1 MIINI
6 KPVDVLF
13 FRDSKPFS
21 RGNEHFA
28 LSLFPPFPQTLYGA
42 IRTKALEYLGC
53 DYEEFKKG
61 NLIFKNEDKVKE
73 IGLEKIK
80 NELGNVSSIG
90 TFILKGPLL
99 FHNNESVYIKLP
111 ADVKKVGNRYQ
122 KLHPFEWKNV
132 EFDFGINNYPH
143 FKTENP
149 AKDVEGYISL
159 RKFIDFYI
167 FNRTTL
173 SKNDIICP
181 GDIYKY
187 ERRVGIGVNP
197 ETNTTKEGLLYTML
211 TVRLKDGW
219 SLFAKIENLSALPNS
234 GFIKFGG
241 ANRVCEYSAISD
253 NADPFRFYYGEI
265 NNLKNIIS
273 QTKTFK
279 LIFLT
284 PALFNKGWL
293 SEKFNNFELRINNL
307 KIKLITAAIN
317 KPNIV
322 SGWDLANNKP
332 KPIRKI
338 VPAGSVYYMQLLEGS
353 VDELFEKLNFVN
365 FSDENPNLGFGL
377 TLITG
382 GE

>member
-42 IRTKALEYLGC
+42 IRTKVLEHLGC

-61 NLIFKNEDKVKE
+61 NLVFKNKDKVEE

-80 NELGNVSSIG
+80 IELGDANNIG
-90 TFILKGPLL
+90 TFVLKGPLL
-99 FHNNESVYIKLP
+99 FHNNESIYIKLP

-122 KLHPFEWKNV
+122 RLHPFEWKNV
-132 EFDFGINNYPH
+132 EFDLGINNYPH
-143 FKTENP
+143 FKTEKP

-167 FNRTTL
+167 FNNTTL
-173 SKNDIICP
+173 SENDIIRP

-187 ERRVGIGVNP
+187 ERRVGIGVNS

-253 NADPFRFYYGEI
+253 NADPFSFYYGEI

-273 QTKTFK
+273 QTRIFK

-284 PALFNKGWL
+284 PALFKKGWL
-293 SEKFNNFELRINNL
+293 SEKFNNFELQIDNL
-307 KIKLITAAIN
+307 KIKLITAVIN

-338 VPAGSVYYMQLLEGS
+338 VPAGSVYYMQLLEGT
-353 VDELFEKLNFVN
+353 VDELFEKLNFIN

-382 GE
+382 GV